1 MSAENSIKTTR
12 YLTWIGDLIIVDEAH
27 EGTQTELGDH
37 VIKQLRK
44 ASTKVLAL
52 SGTPFNLLDKFG
64 EDNVYTWDYVME
76 QKKKAEWD
84 AEHYGDHNPYADL
97 PQMHIYTYDLGE
109 KLKKI
114 CLGRIRYQ
122 GIQLPRIL
130 PCMVKRP
137 AWQA

>member
-1 MSAENSIKTTR
+1 M
-12 YLTWIGDLIIVDEAH
+12 
-27 EGTQTELGDH
+27 
-37 VIKQLRK
+37 
-44 ASTKVLAL
+44 LAL

-109 KLKKI
+109 KLKKYVSDEYDTKAFNVHEFI
-114 CLGRIRYQ
+114 RVWTRGPHGRREIPQGAVEGNFVHEADVRYFLDLMTKEDKDS
-122 GIQLPRIL
+122 IKPFSTD
-130 PCMVKRP
+130 
-137 AWQA
+137 A